1 MNGDWACVYVS
12 TYPHLVELAKLLLK
26 QEGIEG
32 VIKNNQDIS
41 YVSIGEIELYV
52 KREDLIKAKF
62 ILEQK
67 QS

>member
-1 MNGDWACVYVS
+1 MKGDWACVYVS
-12 TYPHLVELAKLLLK
+12 TYPHLVELAKILLEH
-26 QEGIEG
+26 EGIES

-52 KREDLIKAKF
+52 LREDLIKAKF

-67 QS
+67 GS